1 MRILAID
8 ATSMAGS
15 VAVSEN
21 NKLIGEYYICNK
33 LTHAETI
40 MPLLEHMQKMIQIY
54 EFDAVAVASG
64 PGSFTGIRIGVGT
77 AKALALA
84 LDVPIVGVST
94 LEVLAYAMIG
104 QEGLICPIMDAR
116 RNQAYSALYTFEGD
130 TLVTLEQPK
139 CIDVEDMI
147 NIILKYNKKII
158 FVGDG
163 IDVYKEQILAKLEAV
178 FAPSFLCMPRASVLA
193 HIAYTKVIEGET
205 SDVDSFAPIYLRKP
219 QAQRELEEREQ
230 NDDTQGN

>member
-21 NKLIGEYYICNK
+21 NKLVGEYYICNK

-40 MPLLEHMQKMIQIY
+40 MPLLEHLQKMIQIY
-54 EFDAVAVASG
+54 EFDVVAVASG

-104 QEGLICPIMDAR
+104 QDGLVCPIMDAR
-116 RNQAYSALYTFEGD
+116 RNQVYTALYAFEGD
-130 TLVTLEQPK
+130 DLITLEQEK
-139 CIDVEDMI
+139 CIDIKEMI
-147 NIILKYNKKII
+147 DIVSRYNKKII

-163 IDVYKEQILAKLEAV
+163 IEVYKDQILAKLDAT
-178 FAPSFLCMPRASVLA
+178 FAPSFLAMPRASVLA
-193 HIAYTKVIEGET
+193 HIAYTKALEGNT
-205 SDVDSFAPIYLRKP
+205 SDADSFAPVYLRKP
-219 QAQRELEEREQ
+219 QAQRELEEREK